1 MPALLCLG
9 EEVLVKTLRNSSLEY
24 AKRLTFSAVKTPP
37 AKVLLEINR
46 RVEKGLITQS
56 ARGENGGFRRYRSV
70 RRRRGG
76 RRRGRYGRYGHLR
89 CWAFREELPSRLNSG
104 WHPASWDMELH
115 VSTTKPA

>member
-24 AKRLTFSAVKTPP
+24 AVKTLP

-76 RRRGRYGRYGHLR
+76 RRRGRYGHLR